1 MMNLLILGGTT
12 EASELGRALSS
23 DRRFAATMSLAGRTR
38 RPQIPAI
45 PTRIGG
51 FGGVEGLV
59 RHLTQNRIALLIDAT
74 HPFATQMSANAR
86 AAARLS
92 GTPLLTVLR
101 PAWQPVDGDHWI
113 LVDSMPA
120 ASEALGVTPRTVL
133 LTIGQKDLA
142 PFAAAPQHRYV
153 LRSVDPPPPEALP
166 PLVTVISARGP
177 FRLDDELR
185 LLRDHGIELVVTKNS
200 GGSATQAKLAAA
212 RALGLPVIMLR
223 RPLVPTDETI
233 GCETVGTAAEALA
246 WLARHHAA
254 SPRGE

>member
-51 FGGVEGLV
+51 FCGGEGLV

-113 LVDSMPA
+113 LV
-120 ASEALGVTPRTVL
+120 
-133 LTIGQKDLA
+133 
-142 PFAAAPQHRYV
+142 
-153 LRSVDPPPPEALP
+153 
-166 PLVTVISARGP
+166 
-177 FRLDDELR
+177 
-185 LLRDHGIELVVTKNS
+185 
-200 GGSATQAKLAAA
+200 
-212 RALGLPVIMLR
+212 
-223 RPLVPTDETI
+223 
-233 GCETVGTAAEALA
+233 
-246 WLARHHAA
+246 
-254 SPRGE
+254 